1 MKISDGNWLIQPGLQ
16 LTHPLRVFEVRRQ
29 GRDLVVFAAPRD
41 VSSRGDQLDIP
52 LLTLHFFSPQT
63 GVIGVRIEHFQGL
76 PAQIPCYPL
85 NKDDSTL
92 TRIEDNAE
100 YASLS
105 SGDLSVRVSKGENW
119 ALDFLHDGRRITGS
133 GARSGGYVQDEHKG
147 KNYVFERL
155 DLSVGET
162 VYGLGERFGAL
173 VKNGQAIETWNRDG
187 GTSTEQS
194 YKNIPFYLTNRGYG
208 VLVNHPECVSFEV
221 ASEKVSKVQ
230 FSVEG
235 EYLEYLVIDGP
246 TPKQVLDGYTRLTG
260 RPALPP
266 AWSFGLWLTTSF
278 TTDYDE
284 KTVNRFIDGMAERRL
299 PLHVFHFDC
308 FWMKAFQWCDFTWD
322 PEVFPD
328 PEGMLRRLKGRGLK
342 ICLWINPYIGQKS
355 PLFKQ
360 GMEQGYLL
368 KRPDGRV
375 WQWDR
380 WQPGQ
385 GIVDFTNPSA
395 CAWYT
400 GHLRKLL
407 EMGVD
412 CFKTDFG
419 ERIPT
424 EVAWF
429 NGADPQKMHN
439 HYAYL
444 YNKVVFQLLQESR
457 GREDAVLFARSAS
470 VGAQQFPVHWGGDCY
485 ANYESMAESLRGG
498 LSLGMSG
505 FGFWSHDIGG
515 FENTAPAHVYKR
527 WCAFGLLSSHSRLHG
542 SKSYR
547 VPWVYDEEACD
558 VLRHFT
564 QWKCRLMPY
573 IYQAAIQAA
582 AAGTPMMRAMMLEFP
597 DDPGCD
603 YLDRQYM
610 LGDALLVAPV
620 FSEHGEVDVYL
631 PPGRWTHL
639 FSNKEAVGG
648 WRKERHDFL
657 SLPLY
662 VRENTLLPLG
672 QNDQKP
678 DYDYTVEPAFHLFA
692 LGDGRQ
698 AVCRLSSCS
707 AKTRFTLVAER
718 RGQDISLR
726 AEGEARGWTLCLR
739 NIHRIASVS
748 GGLVADDAQGII
760 ITPDQGAEQLT
771 IRLAE

>member
-16 LTHPLRVFEVRRQ
+16 LLHPLQVFDVQTE
-29 GRDLVVFAAPRD
+29 GKDLVIYAAPHD
-41 VSSRGDQLDIP
+41 VTARGDQLDTP
-52 LLTLHFFSPQT
+52 LFTLRFFSPRE
-63 GVIGVRIEHFQGL
+63 GIIGVRIEHFQGQC
-76 PAQIPCYPL
+76 PTGPHYPL
-85 NKDDSTL
+85 CYDPDVSPH
-92 TRIEDNAE
+92 IEDHQDVVV
-100 YASLS
+100 LH
-105 SGDLSVRVSKGENW
+105 SGELSVRIAKGKTW
-119 ALDFLHDGRRITGS
+119 AIDFLHNGERITGS
-133 GARSGGYVQDEHKG
+133 VAKSNGYVQHEHAG
-147 KNYVFERL
+147 RHYVYERL
-155 DLSVGET
+155 DLGVGET
-162 VYGLGERFGAL
+162 VYGLGERFAAL
-173 VKNGQAIETWNRDG
+173 VKNGQSIETWNRDG
-187 GTSTEQS
+187 GTSTEQA

-221 ASEKVSKVQ
+221 GSEKVSKVQ

-235 EYLEYLVIDGP
+235 EYLEYFVIDGP
-246 TPKQVLDGYTRLTG
+246 GPKQVLDRYTQLTG

-284 KTVNRFIDGMAERRL
+284 QTVNRFIDGMAERHL

-322 PEVFPD
+322 ANTFPD
-328 PEGMLRRLKGRGLK
+328 PQGMLQRLKARGLK

-355 PLFKQ
+355 PLFRE
-360 GMEQGYLL
+360 GMEQGFLL
-368 KRPDGRV
+368 KRPNGDV

-385 GIVDFTNPSA
+385 AIVDFTNPAA

-400 GHLRKLL
+400 GHLERLVA
-407 EMGVD
+407 MGVD

-424 EVAWF
+424 DVVWF
-429 NGADPQKMHN
+429 DGSCPDKMHN

-444 YNKVVFQLLQESR
+444 YNQVVYEMLQTQLGKGE
-457 GREDAVLFARSAS
+457 AVLFARSAS

-485 ANYESMAESLRGG
+485 ATYESMAESLRGG

-547 VPWVYDEEACD
+547 VPWVYDDEACD

-573 IYQAAIQAA
+573 LFDMAIQAA
-582 AAGTPMMRAMMLEFP
+582 KTGTPVMRAMMLEFP

-610 LGDALLVAPV
+610 LGDSLLVAPV
-620 FSEHGEVDVYL
+620 FSERGDVSVYL
-631 PPGRWTHL
+631 PHGRWTHL
-639 FSNKEAVGG
+639 FSNQEVQGG
-648 WRKERHDFL
+648 WRKEQHDFN

-662 VRENTLLPLG
+662 VRPNTLLALG
-672 QNDQKP
+672 ANDQNP
-678 DYDYTVEPAFHLFA
+678 DYDYHVSPVFHLFA
-692 LGDGRQ
+692 LEEGAEAICRVPSLAGATLITLTVGRLGD
-698 AVCRLSSCS
+698 
-707 AKTRFTLVAER
+707 TLQVTA
-718 RGQDISLR
+718 Q
-726 AEGEARGWTLCLR
+726 GEATNWTLCLR
-739 NIHRIASVS
+739 NIFSTPAVD
-748 GGLVADDAQGII
+748 GGTSAAHPLGTL
-760 ITPDQGAEQLT
+760 ITPDASSHTLT
-771 IRLAE
+771 LRL